1 MVGLVVAGTPEPLPN
16 QCLAK
21 GSRPAATTSVAALAD
36 AGVASEVASEAT
48 GAALAVTEA
57 VSAAADVVALA
68 IKAAA
73 VSVDDKVVT
82 RADLRRRMLPVA
94 RVAGVVMEAAVVAT
108 TIEGMAMEEGEI
120 SAEAREAIGTPW
132 ADETVATMSVTATAT
147 ATVTEIEIGTE
158 TEIESVTVTVTAIAM
173 AGVAVDETRTTVLA
187 SDSTT
192 MMGRTATRGKSEGI
206 DLPRFRILVLLHNV
220 VKV

>member
-1 MVGLVVAGTPEPLPN
+1 M
-16 QCLAK
+16 
-21 GSRPAATTSVAALAD
+21 AALAD
-36 AGVASEVASEAT
+36 AGVASEVGSEAT

-158 TEIESVTVTVTAIAM
+158 TEIESATVTATATETAIAM